1 MHACKLAGLS
11 VPEEVAVIG
20 VDNNYLLCESSSP
33 SLSSIDIHA
42 ADLGRMAMYQ
52 LGERLELDWEGGAK
66 HQEPTVM
73 VIRESSH
80 QVDRYLLFYQIAVNY
95 ITSHALRGP
104 SVAEVAESSGLSKRA
119 LERVFAKHA
128 SVSPGEMIREYR
140 TNGILQLLKNQSLNL
155 SMIAQQ
161 SGFAD
166 ASGLSNFVK
175 RVTGKSPGEWR
186 L

>member
-1 MHACKLAGLS
+1 
-11 VPEEVAVIG
+11 
-20 VDNNYLLCESSSP
+20 
-33 SLSSIDIHA
+33 
-42 ADLGRMAMYQ
+42 
-52 LGERLELDWEGGAK
+52 
-66 HQEPTVM
+66 M

-80 QVDRYLLFYQIAVNY
+80 EVDRYLLVYQAAINY
-95 ITSHALRGP
+95 ISSRALAGVRCSQCGGVP
-104 SVAEVAESSGLSKRA
+104 AGLSKRG
-119 LERVFAKHA
+119 LERAFAKHA